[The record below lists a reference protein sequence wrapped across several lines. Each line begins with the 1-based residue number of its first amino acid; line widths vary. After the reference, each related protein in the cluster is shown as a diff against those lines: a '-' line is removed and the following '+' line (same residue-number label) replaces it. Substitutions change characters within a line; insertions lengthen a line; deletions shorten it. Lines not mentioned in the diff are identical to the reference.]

1 MSDRSHAWTMII
13 QLSDAELDALRGL
26 ADGES
31 LRDLARR
38 RSIGEAKA
46 EGLLNSVKG
55 KLDAA
60 SNAEA
65 VRIFLTAAGSED

>member
-1 MSDRSHAWTMII
+1 MNDRPHARTMLK
-13 QLSDAELDALRGL
+13 QLSEAELDPLRGL

-65 VRIFLTAAGSED
+65 VRIYLTAVGIED